1 MSTVIFDGQG
11 NMPEL
16 NRITAKKNYASSS
29 QSHKMGATAM
39 FNDILHYLAKEKYPS
54 LLNEVGGNVAVRQHP
69 VYAFEKTKLEG
80 KENQYTRKFIGLFTV
95 GPDKGDKGF
104 FGFTNEAVKDKAIR
118 LEGTDHIKG
127 VGFNYPWEVNGVKN
141 IRYNA
146 DKEALCIVTGS
157 DATNW
162 TAIFEQSYCGNKK
175 TEADIEAYL
184 EEKYKP
190 AYEVAYYNNPLIVGV
205 DKTIKEINSDIEAFG
220 KLRRTSDDRQY
231 SFCEFWIDGE
241 YDIYYLNQ
249 ERNIYEKNGINILT
263 DLGISEDDIAGL
275 SIDEKNELFIQKRV
289 ERFKEE
295 CPKKFNKED
304 AIFQLMILFIMVASD
319 NFEKNMYPYI
329 MDLLWRFFQD
339 DLDSIFSTDNQA
351 QDTKKYSAELHDFTD
366 DTHSAYV
373 FKGED
378 SAFWQL
384 IELAYPAEC
393 KKMGYDILQAMYD
406 MASRGTTTT
415 EKLMAFFED
424 YFFDRAQDYFTPSAY
439 NNDTEYSYEEAWN
452 NKEYV
457 AEVDIHPLAQALGG
471 HEVTERA
478 FLEKRIIFLM
488 SKFGFGGFSSAED
501 TALGLISFRTQTSQS
516 FTLTPAIDM
525 YPAIIAGQSG
535 IAASGSR
542 IMAGE
547 SVTLYPGAGGN
558 TNTYIVGADWLSDI
572 GDLKDFQIDPSSNT
586 ALTIGS
592 KRLRRIKVGDENPE
606 EVTSNLTT
614 LSVQQCDSLESIDAR
629 NLKYLGGNEEENIQG
644 GITIDLTKCPRL
656 IEALFGGTN
665 VKEISIAP
673 GSKIEKLQLPDN
685 ITVIDLRNTKFL
697 EDIEIGNLANVRF
710 LRIED
715 VPALNGFAVLKEA
728 YNSDGQQLK
737 DIRLLN
743 FSYDG
748 DANDITMLANI
759 ASDKDK
765 YNNSHPY
772 NGIDPDTGKPN
783 SKNPD
788 LQGTLNISGGVYE
801 DEINKVESL
810 FNGLSIKY
818 DSTKIYMRFADQE
831 VLNVLLA
838 NMSGLPEG
846 ATGITTEQAAKVTS
860 IGTWFR
866 GNTAIQTFN
875 ELEKFTGVT
884 SLNNSYN
891 TNYGPFNGCTSLK
904 SVEIPASVTCIGG
917 GAFQGCTA
925 LEDVG
930 DLSNIKTTHNGSFA
944 DTPALAIDIYMP
956 SLTEMLGSSFLRSGI
971 TKFSAPNLPSIPAG
985 DLANNGAFTSCAN
998 LTEVDIPSA
1007 TSIGKAAFA
1016 SCILLSKV
1024 EIDTK
1029 KCTLIGDYA
1038 FQNCTAL
1045 SFEELN
1051 LPSLTSLGQ
1060 NAFYGVKIKKLVLGS
1075 DGVTLTLP
1083 TGVSSTQNYGD
1094 KSILVSID
1102 INGAISIP
1110 AGTLLGYT
1118 ALQECILHEGVI
1130 SIDGTG
1136 LANGGAFHSCTSLE
1150 TVELPSS
1157 VTTIGN
1163 AGFALCSNLKNIGDI
1178 SNITTLGNAAFRD
1191 CSSLNIDVD
1200 LPSLTSLGFNA
1211 FMGTGI
1217 KKVISLG
1224 QITTINAASLYNAGD
1239 FYNCPN
1245 LELVVL
1251 PESLEILGKS
1261 SFGNNPKLTT
1271 VLCYAT
1277 TPPDML
1283 SGVAFNGSDN
1293 AVIYVPDESVTAY
1306 QEATNWST
1314 YADRIKPLSK
1324 YTE

>member
-39 FNDILHYLAKEKYPS
+39 FNDILHYLAKEKYPN

-184 EEKYKP
+184 EEKYRP

-205 DKTIKEINSDIEAFG
+205 DKTIKEINSDIKAFG

-241 YDIYYLNQ
+241 YDIYYLNK

-263 DLGISEDDIAGL
+263 DLGISEEDIAGL

-406 MASRGTTTT
+406 MTSRGTTTT

-629 NLKYLGGNEEENIQG
+629 NLKYLGGNEEEDVQG
-644 GITIDLTKCPRL
+644 GITIDLTRCPRL

-759 ASDKDK
+759 ASNKDK
-765 YNNSHPY
+765 YNNNHPY
-772 NGIDPDTGKPN
+772 NGIDPDNGKPN
-783 SKNPD
+783 SKSPD
-788 LQGTLNISGGVYE
+788 LQGTLSISGGVYE
-801 DEINKVESL
+801 NEINKVESL
-810 FNGLSIKY
+810 FNGLTIKY
-818 DSTKIYMRFADQE
+818 DPTKIYMRFADQE

-838 NMSGLPEG
+838 NGVG
-846 ATGITTEQAAKVTS
+846 DGTGITTEQAAAVTS
-860 IGTWFR
+860 IGTWFK
-866 GNTAIQTFN
+866 GNTTIKTFN
-875 ELEKFTGVT
+875 EFGKFTGVT
-884 SLNNSYN
+884 YVYGHGSYGGAFQDCSSLTSIELPNTITALNSSCFRNCTNLKAFTIPKSVTTIQNEVFAFASNFNAVVDLPNLTGTLPYRAFYSSGIIRIENLGNVTSTVSNSDGGAFGRCASLVYAKLPN
-891 TNYGPFNGCTSLK
+891 TLTTLGAGTFRYCSSLAEVVFPKSITSIGVECFQGCTSL
-904 SVEIPASVTCIGG
+904 EI
-917 GAFQGCTA
+917 
-925 LEDVG
+925 ED
-930 DLSNIKTTHNGSFA
+930 LQ
-944 DTPALAIDIYMP
+944 L
-956 SLTEMLGSSFLRSGI
+956 
-971 TKFSAPNLPSIPAG
+971 PNL
-985 DLANNGAFTSCAN
+985 T
-998 LTEVDIPSA
+998 T
-1007 TSIGKAAFA
+1007 
-1016 SCILLSKV
+1016 
-1024 EIDTK
+1024 
-1029 KCTLIGDYA
+1029 
-1038 FQNCTAL
+1038 
-1045 SFEELN
+1045 
-1051 LPSLTSLGQ
+1051 LGQ

-1075 DGVTLTLP
+1075 DGVALTLP
-1083 TGVSSTQNYGD
+1083 TATSSTQNFGD
-1094 KSILVSID
+1094 KSV
-1102 INGAISIP
+1102 
-1110 AGTLLGYT
+1110 
-1118 ALQECILHEGVI
+1118 
-1130 SIDGTG
+1130 
-1136 LANGGAFHSCTSLE
+1136 LE
-1150 TVELPSS
+1150 E
-1157 VTTIGN
+1157 
-1163 AGFALCSNLKNIGDI
+1163 
-1178 SNITTLGNAAFRD
+1178 
-1191 CSSLNIDVD
+1191 
-1200 LPSLTSLGFNA
+1200 
-1211 FMGTGI
+1211 
-1217 KKVISLG
+1217 
-1224 QITTINAASLYNAGD
+1224 
-1239 FYNCPN
+1239 
-1245 LELVVL
+1245 VVL
-1251 PESLEILGKS
+1251 PEGVTSIPAYSFYNYTNMIIKDLNMQTLTSIGNSAFRNTKIENVSNLGSIVTLGNGSSGGEGVFQDCTSLTRVVLPEG
-1261 SFGNNPKLTT
+1261 LTT
-1271 VLCYAT
+1271 IGGYAFSGCTSLAECNIPSTVTKIMLSAFAGTALKRIIIPEGVTTITRFLCSNCSQLELLDIPSTITYLQWQILKGSSATTLICRVT
-1277 TPPDML
+1277 TPPSADGEAL
-1283 SGVAFNGSDN
+1283 RYSNLVN
-1293 AVIYVPDESVTAY
+1293 IYVPDSSVEAY
-1306 QEATNWST
+1306 KNASMWVNH
-1314 YADRIKPLSK
+1314 ANKIKPLSE
-1324 YTE
+1324 YVES